1 MNNKHTSGSYRQ
13 FREDFTRRLDQF
25 NTPATAPRPAGRPA
39 ARSRRDENTLAP
51 SEDVVERRRLHSR
64 IGARNAAPVPR
75 GAFSENLFMLIALV
89 AVLYGLYRLGV
100 HILMQ
105 S

>member
-1 MNNKHTSGSYRQ
+1 MNKKHSPGSYQQ

-25 NTPATAPRPAGRPA
+25 NTPAPA
-39 ARSRRDENTLAP
+39 ARPVEWTAAQRRRAENTLAP

-64 IGARNAAPVPR
+64 IGARSADPVPR